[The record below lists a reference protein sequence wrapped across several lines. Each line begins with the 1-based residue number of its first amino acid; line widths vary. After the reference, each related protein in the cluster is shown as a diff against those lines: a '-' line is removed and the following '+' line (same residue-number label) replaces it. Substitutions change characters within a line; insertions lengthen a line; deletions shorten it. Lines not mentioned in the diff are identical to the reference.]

1 MEQLFGDY
9 RIAKDQ
15 KDDDLDTQPQQD
27 ELNNDNAGAD
37 ETSKLLK
44 KDEEDCKNE

>member
-9 RIAKDQ
+9 RIQKDQ
-15 KDDDLDTQPQQD
+15 KDDLDTQPQED
-27 ELNNDNAGAD
+27 DIKKEDAD

-44 KDEEDCKNE
+44 HDDEDG